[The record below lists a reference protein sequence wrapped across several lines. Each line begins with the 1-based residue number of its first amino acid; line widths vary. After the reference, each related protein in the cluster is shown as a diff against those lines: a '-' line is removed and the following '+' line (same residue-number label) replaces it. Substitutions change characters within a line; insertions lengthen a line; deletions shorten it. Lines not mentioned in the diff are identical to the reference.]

1 MEEGTEKMV
10 QSIGP
15 IHPDSREAEFKHL
28 KKGGYSVYVEIHVC
42 MLSVW
47 TRKELKI

>member
-1 MEEGTEKMV
+1 MV

-28 KKGGYSVYVEIHVC
+28 KKGSYSVYVEIHV
-42 MLSVW
+42 SV
-47 TRKELKI
+47 